1 MVTGVV
7 VSAVVAVAL
16 LRSGGDRERPAPAP
30 QRVAVAEAALVGTA
44 GTGGTALALPRMV
57 DLGAGRCLP
66 CRRMAP
72 ILVALS
78 AEYAGRAEV
87 VFIDVWE
94 RPDLAEGYRF
104 RAIPTQIFYD
114 REGREVWRHEGF
126 LDRPEIVARFR
137 DLGVR

>member
-57 DLGAGRCLP
+57 DLRAPGAASR
-66 CRRMAP
+66 A
-72 ILVALS
+72 
-78 AEYAGRAEV
+78 AGWPRS
-87 VFIDVWE
+87 WS
-94 RPDLAEGYRF
+94 R
-104 RAIPTQIFYD
+104 
-114 REGREVWRHEGF
+114 
-126 LDRPEIVARFR
+126 
-137 DLGVR
+137 